1 MRTLPAFLLTLAL
14 MFGGVAAVAAP
25 AAIAHAAH
33 TVGGT
38 PAAAAWP
45 ACQDEDGSTPGQ
57 AFPCWW
63 DAATQGNGLGESYAL
78 AEPMTCD
85 YAQSFGPTAGCPSA
99 DR

>member
-25 AAIAHAAH
+25 AALAHAGRPSAGH
-33 TVGGT
+33 AA
-38 PAAAAWP
+38 PAYV
-45 ACQDEDGSTPGQ
+45 ACGDEDGSTPGQ

-85 YAQSFGPTAGCPSA
+85 YAQSFGPTAGCPPV
-99 DR
+99 DH

>member
-1 MRTLPAFLLTLAL
+1 MRTLPAFLLTLVL
-14 MFGGVAAVAAP
+14 MFAGVAAVAAP

-33 TVGGT
+33 SAGT
-38 PAAAAWP
+38 GASSLP
-45 ACQDEDGSTPGQ
+45 ACLEEDGSTPGQ

-63 DAATQGNGLGESYAL
+63 DAATRGNGIGESYAL

-85 YAQSFGPTAGCPSA
+85 YAQSFGPTAGCPPV

>member
-14 MFGGVAAVAAP
+14 MFAGVAAVAAP
-25 AAIAHAAH
+25 AAIGRAAQ
-33 TVGGT
+33 TVSGT
-38 PAAAAWP
+38 PVGTGWP
-45 ACQDEDGSTPGQ
+45 ACQEEDGSTPGQ

-63 DAATQGNGLGESYAL
+63 DAATQGNGLGVSYGL

-85 YAQSFGPTAGCPSA
+85 YAQSFGPTAGCPPV